1 MKKILLFAWAFC
13 GLCYAEMTANILNV
27 PQDTAKVHTLDEVVV
42 TSVKET
48 NSLRQLP
55 GAVSVISP
63 QMIRESR
70 IEALKDLSSL
80 APNLYIPD
88 YGARLT
94 SAVYIRGVG
103 ARSSGQSVGVYVDNV
118 PYSDKSM
125 FDGELYDI
133 RQMEVHRGPQGTLYG
148 RNAMGG
154 VVNIYTLSPLDYQGG
169 RFSLSGA
176 TYGDIKAKASYY
188 FTIAKNFGLSL
199 GAYYHRSDGFFTNTY
214 NNKKADALEA
224 FGGRLKLAWQ
234 IAPALRAT
242 YTLSPDY
249 VDQGG
254 FPYGLYH
261 KDSGKTDDVS
271 IGDSSTY
278 RRDMLSQSLHI
289 EYRGRTF
296 TLSSTTAHLHLDDDM
311 KMDQDFSPR
320 SLFTLNQLQK
330 QTTFSEEIALK
341 SLPGPAYQWSAGV
354 YAFHN
359 DFNTEGPVT
368 FGQDGVKEILQS
380 VFDNLK
386 ASNPKMPTLLVT
398 NPSLLIPGSF
408 VTPSWGAAVFHQSTY
423 NNILTEG
430 LSVTAGIRL
439 DYEKQEM
446 NYRSEAMMNLAM
458 QMNPAAP
465 PVAVPGIQPSV
476 IDAGTS
482 QAFKQLLPKASLKY
496 EWAPGAFAYL
506 SLAKGYKTGGY
517 NVQMSADLM
526 QTQMQYD
533 LMKQFMP
540 ALAVEPESLEKTTSY
555 KPELSWN
562 YEGGLHL
569 VAADKLTAELTLFYM
584 DVSNMQLTR
593 FVESGN
599 GRIITNAGKAA
610 SYGAEVSLS
619 ARLSTTLSAGL
630 NYGYTHAAFRDYV
643 MERKEAGKIVALDC
657 KGKFVPYIPTHT
669 LHLNLRYNKLL
680 QRSWFDQ
687 ISASAQLGG
696 AGKIYW
702 TEANDISQPFYALL
716 NARAGVRKGKVSLN
730 LWARNLTDSDYAVF
744 YFESLGQPYLQKG
757 KPLQAGIEISLEL

>member
-1 MKKILLFAWAFC
+1 MKKILLSAWAVIC
-13 GLCYAEMTANILNV
+13 LCNAGISANNFNA
-27 PQDTAKVHTLDEVVV
+27 PQDTSKVHDLDEVVV
-42 TSVKET
+42 TSTKET
-48 NSLRQLP
+48 NNLKQLP
-55 GAVSVISP
+55 GAVSIITP
-63 QMIRESR
+63 QMIRENK
-70 IEALKDLSSL
+70 IEALKDLASI

-88 YGARLT
+88 YGAKLT

-125 FDGELYDI
+125 FDVELSDV
-133 RQMEVHRGPQGTLYG
+133 RQIEVLRGPQGTLYG

-154 VVNIYTLSPLDYQGG
+154 IVNIYTLSPLDFKGG
-169 RFSLSGA
+169 RLSLSGA

-188 FTIAKNFGLSL
+188 FKIGKNFGLSL
-199 GAYYHRSDGFFTNTY
+199 GAYYHRNDGFFTNIY
-214 NNKKADALEA
+214 NGKKADALEA

-234 IAPALRAT
+234 IAPSLRAT
-242 YTLSPDY
+242 YSISPDY

-261 KDSGKTDDVS
+261 KDSGVTDEVN
-271 IGDSSTY
+271 IGDSSAY

-289 EYRGRTF
+289 EYRSPYF

-311 KMDQDFSPR
+311 KMDQDFSPK
-320 SLFTLNQLQK
+320 SLFTLNQLQQ
-330 QTTFSEEIALK
+330 QTSFSEEIALK
-341 SLPGPAYQWSAGV
+341 SLPGPNYQWSAGV
-354 YAFHN
+354 YAFYN
-359 DFNTEGPVT
+359 DFKTQGPVT

-380 VFDNLK
+380 MFDNLK
-386 ASNPKMPTLLVT
+386 ASNPKMPTLIVT
-398 NPSLLIPGSF
+398 DPSLLIPGSF
-408 VTPSWGAAVFHQSTY
+408 VTPSWGAALFHQSTY
-423 NNILTEG
+423 NNLFVDG

-446 NYRSEAMMNLAM
+446 DYNSTSMMNLAI

-465 PVAVPGIQPSV
+465 PVAVPGIKPTV
-476 IDAGTS
+476 IAASTS
-482 QAFKQLLPKASLKY
+482 QTFKQLLPKASLKY
-496 EWAPGAFAYL
+496 EWQTGTFAYL
-506 SLAKGYKTGGY
+506 SIAKGYKTGGY

-540 ALAVEPESLEKTTSY
+540 ALAVEPESIEKTTAY

-562 YEGGLHL
+562 YEAGLHL
-569 VAADKLTAELTLFYM
+569 GSPDKLAAELALFYM
-584 DVSNMQLTR
+584 DVSDMQLTQ
-593 FVESGN
+593 FVGSGN

-610 SYGAEVSLS
+610 SYGAELSLN
-619 ARLSTTLSAGL
+619 ARISQNFGAGL

-643 MERKEAGKIVALDC
+643 MERKEAGVVVPIDC
-657 KGKFVPYIPTHT
+657 KGKYVPYIPMHT

-680 QRSWFDQ
+680 RQSWIDQ

-702 TEANDISQPFYALL
+702 TEANDINQPFYALL

-730 LWARNLTDSDYAVF
+730 LWARNLTGS
-744 YFESLGQPYLQKG
+744 
-757 KPLQAGIEISLEL
+757 